1 MNAVRNVWAALVT
14 VLVAAGCRSRE
25 PADRAPGFGAL
36 PELVQLIAYGRGLE
50 QEIAALQASG
60 QDHDRQWLDSVG
72 ASAAGL
78 SISRYR
84 ALVDS
89 MDRFLEDRAA
99 ARDPDSREPLSL
111 DSLLGVLDSLRVER
125 RVLEVRIGS

>member
-1 MNAVRNVWAALVT
+1 MNAVRMVWAALMT

-50 QEIAALQASG
+50 QEIAALQAGG
-60 QDHDRQWLDSVG
+60 QDRDRRWLDSVG
-72 ASAAGL
+72 AAAAGL

-89 MDRFLEDRAA
+89 MDRFLEERAA

-125 RVLEVRIGS
+125 RVLEVRIGG